1 MCQYDH
7 CTLID
12 ILLNSKTIDINQ
24 NEIIIKNN
32 LEKNSKKIIQQSPLL
47 ISIEK
52 RNDETVDLL
61 FSNDKIDINHI
72 YDNNEISERDQLVET
87 SEQTSLHIYIES
99 EDIGTI
105 KLLLKSDKLDVN
117 IPTITTIKNRTFT
130 PSHFDQIKR
139 TALVAAIENAEIVK
153 LLLSRKELNI
163 NAHHLRN

>member
-24 NEIIIKNN
+24 NEITIKNN
-32 LEKNSKKIIQQSPLL
+32 LEKNSKKIIQKSPLL

-61 FSNDKIDINHI
+61 LSNDKIDINHI
-72 YDNNEISERDQLVET
+72 YDNNEISERDQLAET
-87 SEQTSLHIYIES
+87 SEQTSLHICIES

-105 KLLLKSDKLDVN
+105 KLLLKSV
-117 IPTITTIKNRTFT
+117 ISF
-130 PSHFDQIKR
+130 
-139 TALVAAIENAEIVK
+139 
-153 LLLSRKELNI
+153 
-163 NAHHLRN
+163 